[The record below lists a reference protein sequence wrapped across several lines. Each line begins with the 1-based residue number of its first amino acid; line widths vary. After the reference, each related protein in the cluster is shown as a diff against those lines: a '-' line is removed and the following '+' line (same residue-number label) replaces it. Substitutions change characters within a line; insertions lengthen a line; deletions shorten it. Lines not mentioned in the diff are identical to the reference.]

1 MTDMTFQIV
10 GTAQVGQLLSAQQGL
25 IFQWYRSGV
34 AIAGATSPVYTLVEA
49 DVGNALTV
57 SRIDTSIA
65 TSPVIDIIPTNS
77 AVPTISGTARVGQ
90 TLRATTG
97 TWTHNPTSYAY
108 QWNSSAGG
116 AISGATAATYVAVT
130 GDIGNTL
137 AVSVV
142 ATNSGGSS
150 FPATSAA
157 TAAAIAAV
165 IPVNTAPPAITGVAQ
180 VGQTLSATTGTWI
193 NTPVSFTYQ
202 WQREGVNIPGA
213 TSSTYTLV
221 TADLGA
227 LITVKV
233 IASNIGG
240 GSLPARSALAGNSA
254 GLIKIMP
261 LGDSITQ
268 GFNSLGGYREPLW
281 YRLQNDGYNI
291 SYVGSGSSNG
301 TTGFPFPNHEGHG
314 GYTISGAGVGGT
326 TNIQNGVDTLNWL
339 SVQPDVIL
347 LLVGIN
353 DFFAGRSTAQANADY
368 SALID
373 DILGKLPSVKIIC
386 GSLVQF
392 NGWVDTFNSNL
403 ATLVGTKGSRVSF
416 VDLRAALTSSDLLPD
431 NTHPNQ
437 GGYNKLA
444 PVWETGVKAIAP
456 VAPGP
461 IIGTTVFYVS
471 QSAGNDAWDGTT
483 PAFVSGTTGPW
494 QTITKVNGATL
505 AAGTSVLFKRGDTW
519 RDGSGGTASGLKT
532 AQLRPK
538 SGTNGNPIVY
548 DAYGTGANPRFLGS
562 VAAST
567 TGDWTNTSGNIWT
580 SNSVFQPVGGT
591 NGLPV
596 ENANDVGLVTWGTY
610 PNRSIASMVDLP
622 GQSDASLT
630 TQGKWLFNTTDWK
643 VHMYSVGNPATAMPG
658 LELGVD
664 ADMIWGY
671 GISDVIVQNLTLF
684 NGAGHGIPYGGVS
697 NRITIRDCIIG
708 YIGGGNL
715 GGGGTRY
722 GNGTQISGG
731 GTFCTVERNWIF
743 ECYDGGITQESFSAT
758 NTTFDNLTYRNNV
771 VYNCPTLIEL
781 NLGNNAGNVMSNIF
795 CYNNTCPNPTGN
807 TNRPLGN
814 GNNHVCLNPSG
825 VVPTGAFNVQN
836 NSFTFGGIGLNIQ
849 NYTWGQGLAVF
860 DYNNWNMANAVH
872 SNSPALDT
880 STIAQWAAAYSPAA
894 ETLGLLQTAPQYV
907 DSTLGDVDP
916 NNLAPTA
923 GSPLLNAGVNL
934 FNAGV
939 VWDFNKKPRPSSGP
953 FTIGAFQ

>member
-90 TLRATTG
+90 TLTATTGTWTHNPTSFTYQWNRAGGAISGATASSYVSVTGDIGTTLTVSVVATNTGGSSSPATSAPTSAVIDIIPANSSVPTISGAAQVGQTLTATTGTWTHNPTSFTYQWNRAGGAISGAAASSYVPVTVDIGTTLTVSVVATNAGGSSSRATSSATSSVIDIIPTNSAVPTISGTARVGQTLRATTG

-150 FPATSAA
+150 LPAPRAA

-240 GSLPARSALAGNSA
+240 GSLPARSALAGISA

-268 GFNSLGGYREPLW
+268 GFNSLGGHREPLW

-314 GYTISGAGVGGT
+314 GYTISGSGVGGT

-456 VAPGP
+456 VAPGHV
-461 IIGTTVFYVS
+461 IGTTVFYVS

-532 AQLRPK
+532 
-538 SGTNGNPIVY
+538 
-548 DAYGTGANPRFLGS
+548 
-562 VAAST
+562 
-567 TGDWTNTSGNIWT
+567 
-580 SNSVFQPVGGT
+580 
-591 NGLPV
+591 
-596 ENANDVGLVTWGTY
+596 E
-610 PNRSIASMVDLP
+610 
-622 GQSDASLT
+622 
-630 TQGKWLFNTTDWK
+630 
-643 VHMYSVGNPATAMPG
+643 
-658 LELGVD
+658 
-664 ADMIWGY
+664 
-671 GISDVIVQNLTLF
+671 
-684 NGAGHGIPYGGVS
+684 
-697 NRITIRDCIIG
+697 
-708 YIGGGNL
+708 
-715 GGGGTRY
+715 
-722 GNGTQISGG
+722 
-731 GTFCTVERNWIF
+731 
-743 ECYDGGITQESFSAT
+743 
-758 NTTFDNLTYRNNV
+758 
-771 VYNCPTLIEL
+771 
-781 NLGNNAGNVMSNIF
+781 
-795 CYNNTCPNPTGN
+795 
-807 TNRPLGN
+807 
-814 GNNHVCLNPSG
+814 
-825 VVPTGAFNVQN
+825 
-836 NSFTFGGIGLNIQ
+836 
-849 NYTWGQGLAVF
+849 
-860 DYNNWNMANAVH
+860 
-872 SNSPALDT
+872 
-880 STIAQWAAAYSPAA
+880 
-894 ETLGLLQTAPQYV
+894 
-907 DSTLGDVDP
+907 
-916 NNLAPTA
+916 
-923 GSPLLNAGVNL
+923 
-934 FNAGV
+934 
-939 VWDFNKKPRPSSGP
+939 
-953 FTIGAFQ
+953 